1 MLRRAA
7 SLVGAPERLKN
18 RGDQVPGRCCTIVAA
33 VAAACAVTLGAGA
46 AVCAENIRQVL
57 TIDIQILPDFTVIET
72 THEETTPLAQTAVSG
87 AAMAR
92 WSVSGNQTVEIVEA
106 FTRKADGRKVPTD
119 RKDFVTQAGAVSASM
134 SFVDLKVQQVPFR
147 DLGVG
152 DTAVLTKKV
161 TEKGHYIPKLYSRE
175 IVATSGPFRRSFE
188 VTLRTP
194 ASLDIRH
201 DEQLLTYQESLQGDQ
216 MVRRWSGST
225 TPGAVSDKNA
235 ANLAFSLP
243 GLRISTFPDFEAI
256 ASAYYARAKEKAVV
270 TPEIQTLA
278 DEITKDKRDTKEQ
291 ARALYDWVTHNIR
304 YVAVYFGSGRF
315 VPNDTATILSRRF
328 GDCKDAATLLS
339 ALLAAKG
346 IASEQVLINTLSTYR
361 LAKTATLS
369 AFNHVIVYIP
379 ALDRYVD
386 PTVPF
391 GNFDR
396 LPMADS
402 GKPVVRVSDKGVT
415 VARTPVWSVNDNV
428 IEIDA
433 RMSTAANGLRSG
445 RTTITSRG
453 MFADL
458 MRAYLAQIEARG
470 QGAGASG
477 ARPVARHSRRDR
489 RPRGAAMDRC
499 ARAVQDHRE
508 VEPAQAGRRQ
518 RIAVQDAAGHEPV
531 HPGAGAVLRRPGD
544 GQAGFCGELPGR
556 PRRLHAACAA
566 AGQRRHGEAA
576 AGDQEKHAAVLLL
589 RRVDARG
596 PGSPPAHG
604 GRLDR
609 QGPRLQSRAGR
620 CGANGVRQH
629 RHARLPVGDL
639 EPRRRGCGA
648 AERAAAAVRHPDGR
662 KRAETERRGA
672 GGECGPPQPAG
683 QVSRTSSVGWVERS
697 ETHRRN
703 RPRTTS

>member
-1 MLRRAA
+1 VPPVDASPGGDARRGTRKAQKT
-7 SLVGAPERLKN
+7 G
-18 RGDQVPGRCCTIVAA
+18 GIQVPARYCTIVAA
-33 VAAACAVTLGAGA
+33 VAACAVTLGARA
-46 AVCAENIRQVL
+46 AVCAENARQVL

-201 DEQLLTYQESLQGDQ
+201 DEQLMSYQESLQGDQ

-225 TPGAVSDKNA
+225 APGAVSDKNA

-243 GLRISTFPDFEAI
+243 ALRISTFADYDAI

-270 TPEIQTLA
+270 TPEIQALA
-278 DEITKDKRDTKEQ
+278 DEVTQDKRDTKEQ
-291 ARALYDWVTHNIR
+291 ARALYDWVTRNIR

-315 VPNDTATILSRRF
+315 VPNDSATILSRRF

-346 IASEQVLINTLSTYR
+346 IASEHVLINALSTYR

-386 PTVPF
+386 PTVSF
-391 GNFDR
+391 GNFDH
-396 LPMADS
+396 LPMNDS

-433 RMSTAANGLRSG
+433 RMNTAANGLRSG

-470 QGAGASG
+470 QEQVLPALAQSRGIPGATVDIESPQWTEAREPFKITVKWSLPKPAAANESRFKIPPAMSPFIPVPELFFGVLGTAKPAFAASCQAGRAVYTLHVQLPDNVVTVKLPPAIKKSTPQFSYSEEWTHEGQDLRRRMEVVSTAKDPVCSPEQVDAVRTAYASIGTRTYPSVTSGGPGQVASRPSVLQQLFGTSPAASG
-477 ARPVARHSRRDR
+477 AKPNTAGAENPTPRNPRDR
-489 RPRGAAMDRC
+489 
-499 ARAVQDHRE
+499 
-508 VEPAQAGRRQ
+508 
-518 RIAVQDAAGHEPV
+518 
-531 HPGAGAVLRRPGD
+531 
-544 GQAGFCGELPGR
+544 
-556 PRRLHAACAA
+556 
-566 AGQRRHGEAA
+566 
-576 AGDQEKHAAVLLL
+576 
-589 RRVDARG
+589 
-596 PGSPPAHG
+596 
-604 GRLDR
+604 
-609 QGPRLQSRAGR
+609 
-620 CGANGVRQH
+620 
-629 RHARLPVGDL
+629 
-639 EPRRRGCGA
+639 
-648 AERAAAAVRHPDGR
+648 
-662 KRAETERRGA
+662 
-672 GGECGPPQPAG
+672 
-683 QVSRTSSVGWVERS
+683 
-697 ETHRRN
+697 
-703 RPRTTS
+703 